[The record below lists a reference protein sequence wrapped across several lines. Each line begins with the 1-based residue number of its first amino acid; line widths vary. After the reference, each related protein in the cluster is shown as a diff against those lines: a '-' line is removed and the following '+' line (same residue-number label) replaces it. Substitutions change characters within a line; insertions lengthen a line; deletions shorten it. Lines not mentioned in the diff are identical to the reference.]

1 MARKITISFK
11 ETTKDIE
18 LYSYLV
24 SLEDK
29 SAEIKNIIRN
39 GLSKTNST
47 ENKEIEKKEDI
58 DIDILN
64 F

>member
-11 ETTKDIE
+11 ETKKDLE
-18 LYSYLV
+18 LFELLD

-29 SAEIKNIIRN
+29 SAEIKAILRKS
-39 GLSKTNST
+39 LTST
-47 ENKEIEKKEDI
+47 IPSVKQETKKDNI
-58 DIDILN
+58 DIMN